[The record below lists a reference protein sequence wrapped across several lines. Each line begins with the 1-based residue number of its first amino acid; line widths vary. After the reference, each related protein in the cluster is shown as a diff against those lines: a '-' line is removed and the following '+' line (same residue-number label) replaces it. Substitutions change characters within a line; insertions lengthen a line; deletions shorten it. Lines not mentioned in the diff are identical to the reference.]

1 MVALG
6 SEHSVA
12 VTDEGE
18 VLSWGAAGSGRLGH
32 GYQSSILGFSLT
44 SSEYTPRLIRNL
56 DGIKIEKV
64 AAGMLHSACIDEK
77 GFWKIK

>member
-1 MVALG
+1 LTDYRVKMVALG

-32 GYQSSILGFSLT
+32 GYQSSILVSL
-44 SSEYTPRLIRNL
+44 
-56 DGIKIEKV
+56 
-64 AAGMLHSACIDEK
+64 
-77 GFWKIK
+77 

>member
-32 GYQSSILGFSLT
+32 AINLAYWDSL
-44 SSEYTPRLIRNL
+44 
-56 DGIKIEKV
+56 
-64 AAGMLHSACIDEK
+64 
-77 GFWKIK
+77 

>member
-44 SSEYTPRLIRNL
+44 SRYGNICLTYT
-56 DGIKIEKV
+56 
-64 AAGMLHSACIDEK
+64 
-77 GFWKIK
+77 